1 MYTNSGVADN
11 RLGADDINF
20 VLHGNDDKN
29 RFSPLDD
36 SGSEGGSGWSSNG
49 TSPSNDARK
58 DYVHSLAA
66 VAVASGATGRYGGND
81 NVARKISDED
91 DDDASESR

>member
-1 MYTNSGVADN
+1 MYPGEGESNGGI
-11 RLGADDINF
+11 GARDVNF
-20 VLHGNDDKN
+20 ILYGPNDKN

-49 TSPSNDARK
+49 TSPSNDNKK
-58 DYVHSLAA
+58 DFTSSLAS
-66 VAVASGATGRYGGND
+66 VAVASGALSRHSEND
-81 NVARKISDED
+81 KAARRTDEN